1 MKRHATYAA
10 TAIFFAALAA
20 PGTLAG
26 HHEGESEMPHEH
38 GVTAPSRI
46 AAAAISV
53 SDLETATAFYTEGL
67 GMSVVRSSSGANYV
81 ENILATQDAEGTK
94 LVLIQSLDGESSIG
108 PSRIVF
114 YTEDAASM
122 IAAIKAAGFEV
133 EREAVPLSENISTII
148 AIGHDA
154 DGNTL
159 GFIQR

>member
-10 TAIFFAALAA
+10 TAIFFAAMSG
-20 PGTLAG
+20 PGALAG

-114 YTEDAASM
+114 YTEDAAGM

-133 EREAVPLSENISTII
+133 EREAVPLSETIPTII

-159 GFIQR
+159 EFIQR

>member
-46 AAAAISV
+46 A
-53 SDLETATAFYTEGL
+53 ATAFYTEGL

-159 GFIQR
+159 EFIQR